1 MSYSPFRTVRG
12 VLLLAVPLLA
22 LGCGSAGETK
32 SEATG
37 APSAKQSLEDM
48 VNLLKYLKGENKPPP
63 AKVADIEPIE
73 PLFQSAYLGLVREE
87 IVYQWGT
94 PIDAAGTDKVLAY
107 EKAAEST
114 SGWVLMQDGTLKTM
128 EASQFKGATQAAK

>member
-1 MSYSPFRTVRG
+1 MSYSPFRSVRV

-22 LGCGSAGETK
+22 LGCGSAAETK

-37 APSAKQSLEDM
+37 APSAKQSLVDM
-48 VNLLKYLKGENKPPP
+48 VSLLNYLKSENKPPP

-94 PIDAAGTDKVLAY
+94 TIDPAGTDRVL
-107 EKAAEST
+107 
-114 SGWVLMQDGTLKTM
+114 
-128 EASQFKGATQAAK
+128 